1 MYMDCAVVTIERGHS
16 KKRSPKGSLHPRATL
31 PSIFVANIGK
41 GCVTVPGKDV
51 DFPSPGTDITYGA
64 GVDPAPPEGD
74 SCGVVATL
82 NDTGNT
88 TSTGTGTGTNNTTT
102 TDTTTSTT
110 LGTVDAAIDGNGA
123 TATPDATHDCA
134 YWEERNYVCAL
145 GMRLSA
151 NLPSMWLLL
160 GVMILWAFIP

>member
-1 MYMDCAVVTIERGHS
+1 MCYCAGQRRRFPISGR
-16 KKRSPKGSLHPRATL
+16 
-31 PSIFVANIGK
+31 
-41 GCVTVPGKDV
+41 DV
-51 DFPSPGTDITYGA
+51 TYGA
-64 GVDPAPPEGD
+64 GADPAPPEGD
-74 SCGVVATL
+74 SCGVVDMVVGTDDEVATS

-88 TSTGTGTGTNNTTT
+88 TSTGTNTTT
-102 TDTTTSTT
+102 SPTTS
-110 LGTVDAAIDGNGA
+110 GTVDAAIDGNRA
-123 TATPDATHDCA
+123 TATPDATHGCA